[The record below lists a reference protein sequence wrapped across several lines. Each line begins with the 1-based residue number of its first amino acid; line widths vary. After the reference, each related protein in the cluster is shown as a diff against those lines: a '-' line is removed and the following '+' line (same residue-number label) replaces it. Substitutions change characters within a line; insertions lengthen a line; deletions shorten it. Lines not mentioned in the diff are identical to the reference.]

1 MRPIRK
7 LAIGL
12 WIAVFLFA
20 GIRLGMNWRDRP
32 PKPTANTTV
41 DSGVDTT
48 GELQVPDSDAPAATG
63 VGVGDPL
70 PAIRLNDIKGEP
82 RDLAEWSGRTLL
94 INFWATWCAP
104 CRKEM
109 PLLEQFQQSQDPA
122 RMQVIGIAIDRR
134 DPVIQFLG
142 ETGVTYPNLVGEMDA
157 TRAAEQFA
165 EAFALPLSV
174 VVAPDGTVL
183 AVHMGELKAPDLE
196 QIAAVADGFAA
207 GTLPVADAPS
217 RLKLGKLPVRRS
229 AFRRDADKVA
239 TEASY
244 ALLPF
249 GAKFCKLA
257 AISGDP
263 VPNRW
268 RGSCCLTAPT

>member
-20 GIRLGMNWRDRP
+20 GIRLGMNWRDQPGP
-32 PKPTANTTV
+32 PTVNSTV
-41 DSGVDTT
+41 DSTVDTT
-48 GELQVPDSDAPAATG
+48 DKLQPPVSDDSSAAG
-63 VGVGDPL
+63 VAVGDPL
-70 PAIRLNDIKGEP
+70 PAIRLKDIRGEP

-122 RMQVIGIAIDRR
+122 RMQIIGIAIDRL

-174 VVAPDGTVL
+174 VAAPDGTIL
-183 AVHMGELKAPDLE
+183 AVHMGELTASDLG
-196 QIAAVADGFAA
+196 QIAAVVDGLAA
-207 GTLPVADAPS
+207 GTLATVDAPA
-217 RLKLGKLPVRRS
+217 RLKLGE
-229 AFRRDADKVA
+229 KVPD
-239 TEASY
+239 T
-244 ALLPF
+244 
-249 GAKFCKLA
+249 
-257 AISGDP
+257 
-263 VPNRW
+263 
-268 RGSCCLTAPT
+268 

>member
-20 GIRLGMNWRDRP
+20 GIRLGMTWRDRP
-32 PKPTANTTV
+32 PEPTANTAV
-41 DSGVDTT
+41 DSGVDTA

-70 PAIRLNDIKGEP
+70 PAIRLNDIKGDP

-134 DPVIQFLG
+134 DPVISFLG

-183 AVHMGELKAPDLE
+183 SVHMGELKATDLE
-196 QIAAVADGFAA
+196 QIAAVADGLAA

-217 RLKLGKLPVRRS
+217 RLKLGEN
-229 AFRRDADKVA
+229 
-239 TEASY
+239 T
-244 ALLPF
+244 
-249 GAKFCKLA
+249 
-257 AISGDP
+257 
-263 VPNRW
+263 
-268 RGSCCLTAPT
+268 

>member
-12 WIAVFLFA
+12 WIAVFLVA
-20 GIRLGMNWRDRP
+20 GIRLGINWQKRA
-32 PKPTANTTV
+32 TEAT
-41 DSGVDTT
+41 VDTT
-48 GELQVPDSDAPAATG
+48 VNSTADSTAELQAPVLPSESATG
-63 VGVGDPL
+63 VGVGQHL
-70 PAIRLNDIKGEP
+70 PVIRLADIKGQP

-122 RMQVIGIAIDRR
+122 RMQVVGIAIDRR
-134 DPVIQFLG
+134 DPVLQFLG

-183 AVHMGELKAPDLE
+183 SVHMGELKAPDLE
-196 QIAAVADGFAA
+196 QIAAVADGLAA
-207 GTLPVADAPS
+207 GTLSTADAPA
-217 RLKLGKLPVRRS
+217 RLALGKRPS
-229 AFRRDADKVA
+229 
-239 TEASY
+239 
-244 ALLPF
+244 P
-249 GAKFCKLA
+249 
-257 AISGDP
+257 
-263 VPNRW
+263 
-268 RGSCCLTAPT
+268 

>member
-20 GIRLGMNWRDRP
+20 GIRLGMSWQKAP
-32 PKPTANTTV
+32 PEPAVNTTV
-41 DSGVDTT
+41 DSAVDTPANM
-48 GELQVPDSDAPAATG
+48 QAPVPAEASPTG
-63 VGVGDPL
+63 VGVGEPL
-70 PAIRLNDIKGEP
+70 PAIRLNDLQDQP
-82 RDLAEWSGRTLL
+82 RDLKEWSGRTLL

-122 RMQVIGIAIDRR
+122 RLQIVGIAIDRR
-134 DPVIQFLG
+134 DPVMQFLG

-174 VVAPDGTVL
+174 VAAPDGTVL
-183 AVHMGELKAPDLE
+183 AVHMGELKAGDLE
-196 QIAAVADGFAA
+196 QIANVAAELAA
-207 GTLPVADAPS
+207 GTLSIAEAPS
-217 RLKLGKLPVRRS
+217 RLVLGKV
-229 AFRRDADKVA
+229 
-239 TEASY
+239 T
-244 ALLPF
+244 
-249 GAKFCKLA
+249 GQ
-257 AISGDP
+257 
-263 VPNRW
+263 
-268 RGSCCLTAPT
+268 

>member
-1 MRPIRK
+1 
-7 LAIGL
+7 
-12 WIAVFLFA
+12 
-20 GIRLGMNWRDRP
+20 MNWRDRAP
-32 PKPTANTTV
+32 EQTVNTTV
-41 DSGVDTT
+41 DSNVDTSDKS
-48 GELQVPDSDAPAATG
+48 QAPVPEGASATATATV
-63 VGVGDPL
+63 VGVGDAL

-122 RMQVIGIAIDRR
+122 RMQVVGIAIDRR
-134 DPVIQFLG
+134 DPVIRFLG

-183 AVHMGELKAPDLE
+183 AVHMGELKASDLE
-196 QIAAVADGFAA
+196 QVATVAAELAA

-217 RLKLGKLPVRRS
+217 LLALGNP
-229 AFRRDADKVA
+229 
-239 TEASY
+239 
-244 ALLPF
+244 P
-249 GAKFCKLA
+249 G
-257 AISGDP
+257 P
-263 VPNRW
+263 
-268 RGSCCLTAPT
+268 

>member
-32 PKPTANTTV
+32 REPTANTTV
-41 DSGVDTT
+41 DSAVDTT
-48 GELQVPDSDAPAATG
+48 GELQVPDSDAPVSTG

-70 PAIRLNDIKGEP
+70 PALRLNDIKGEP

-183 AVHMGELKAPDLE
+183 SVHMGELKAPDLE
-196 QIAAVADGFAA
+196 QIAAVADGLAA
-207 GTLPVADAPS
+207 GTLSTADAPA
-217 RLKLGKLPVRRS
+217 RLALGKRPG
-229 AFRRDADKVA
+229 
-239 TEASY
+239 
-244 ALLPF
+244 P
-249 GAKFCKLA
+249 
-257 AISGDP
+257 
-263 VPNRW
+263 
-268 RGSCCLTAPT
+268 

>member
-12 WIAVFLFA
+12 WIAVFLVA
-20 GIRLGMNWRDRP
+20 GIRLGMNRQTP
-32 PKPTANTTV
+32 APGPTVNSTV

-48 GELQVPDSDAPAATG
+48 GESQAPVSNEPGAPS

-70 PAIRLNDIKGEP
+70 PAVRLQDLQGLE
-82 RDLAEWSGRTLL
+82 RDLTEWSGRTLL

-109 PLLEQFQQSQDPA
+109 PLLEQFHQSQDPA
-122 RMQVIGIAIDRR
+122 RVQVIGVAIDRR
-134 DPVIQFLG
+134 EPVIQFLG

-174 VVAPDGTVL
+174 VAAPDGTVL
-183 AVHMGELKAPDLE
+183 AIHMGELKASDLE
-196 QIAAVADGFAA
+196 QIAKVAAELAA

-217 RLKLGKLPVRRS
+217 RLKLGARL
-229 AFRRDADKVA
+229 
-239 TEASY
+239 
-244 ALLPF
+244 
-249 GAKFCKLA
+249 
-257 AISGDP
+257 
-263 VPNRW
+263 
-268 RGSCCLTAPT
+268 

>member
-1 MRPIRK
+1 M
-7 LAIGL
+7 
-12 WIAVFLFA
+12 
-20 GIRLGMNWRDRP
+20 
-32 PKPTANTTV
+32 
-41 DSGVDTT
+41 
-48 GELQVPDSDAPAATG
+48 ATG

-183 AVHMGELKAPDLE
+183 AVHMGELTGQRPG
-196 QIAAVADGFAA
+196 ADRRRGRRPGRRYTARRRRPGPPEA
-207 GTLPVADAPS
+207 GRKGTGP
-217 RLKLGKLPVRRS
+217 
-229 AFRRDADKVA
+229 
-239 TEASY
+239 
-244 ALLPF
+244 
-249 GAKFCKLA
+249 
-257 AISGDP
+257 
-263 VPNRW
+263 
-268 RGSCCLTAPT
+268 